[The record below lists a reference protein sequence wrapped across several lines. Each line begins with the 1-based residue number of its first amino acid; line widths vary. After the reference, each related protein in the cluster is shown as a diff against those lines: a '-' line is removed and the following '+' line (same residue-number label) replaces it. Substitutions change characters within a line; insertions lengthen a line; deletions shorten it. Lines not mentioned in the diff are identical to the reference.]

1 MSARAAS
8 DREQVFR
15 PATVRG
21 PWAIVLFVVV
31 GIVCLL
37 PAAMTAYYGT
47 IQSRLA
53 YRVSAAGITVEMGV
67 GKIVIPAADVA
78 GVDLL
83 ADPGRVRRAF
93 GAGLR
98 GLQMGWYTMG
108 GQRVYRLTTGGQELV
123 YVDTAAG
130 AAAAR
135 PNTRYVFSPEDADR
149 FVALVRAAQAG
160 EWAEV
165 AGGVDE
171 AVFSPQP
178 GPSVLTDPFLWL
190 AIAATLPIAIGFP
203 WVVTAGARGM
213 HYRVGPDGIAVH
225 HLGRK
230 LYRWQDIKSVQR
242 LDQVP
247 RLWRVF
253 GASLPGYHVGD
264 FIAGSLGTVKVYAS
278 RLKPPMVLLETTRGR
293 RVLLGPED
301 VDGLLNAVEHYR

>member
-1 MSARAAS
+1 MSARAGS
-8 DREQVFR
+8 SREQVFR

-37 PAAMTAYYGT
+37 PAALTAYYGV

-67 GKIVIPAADVA
+67 GEIVIPAGDVA
-78 GVDLL
+78 GVDRL
-83 ADPGRVRRAF
+83 ADPGRVRRDF
-93 GAGLR
+93 GAALR
-98 GLQMGWYTMG
+98 GFQMGWYTMG
-108 GQRVYRLTTGGQELV
+108 GQRVYRLTTSRQELV

-135 PNTRYVFSPEDADR
+135 PSTRYVFSPEDADR

-171 AVFSPQP
+171 VVFSPQP
-178 GPSVLTDPFLWL
+178 APPVFADPLMWA
-190 AIAATLPIAIGFP
+190 AIAVTLPIAIGFP
-203 WVVTAGARGM
+203 WVVTSGSRGM
-213 HYRVGPDGIAVH
+213 HYRVGREGIAVH

-247 RLWRVF
+247 RLLRTF
-253 GASLPGYHVGD
+253 GASLPGYHVGH
-264 FIAGSLGTVKVYAS
+264 FIAGSLGRAKVYAS
-278 RLKPPMVLLETTRGR
+278 RLKPPMVLVETTRGR
-293 RVLLGPED
+293 LLLGPED
-301 VDGLLNAVEHYR
+301 VDGFLKAVERYR